1 MSKDQFQP
9 LREDNPMLQEVQK
22 LYETGSALN
31 EVASPLGDGHHLY
44 EHTNTVQ
51 NSGKNTDQSPKKR

>member
-1 MSKDQFQP
+1 MSKEQFQP
-9 LREDNPMLQEVQK
+9 LREDNPMLAEVTK

-31 EVASPLGDGHHLY
+31 EVASPLGDNHRLY

-51 NSGKNTDQSPKKR
+51 NSGKNTDHCPKNR